1 MSFGA
6 STGLIVEMAEC
17 CPEPGTIDCDV
28 SALIPD
34 AAAVDVLAR
43 LQLAARRLGLQLRL
57 RGASTELQELVAF
70 VGLRDV
76 LGLEKLRVEVQRQ
89 AEQREQRLGVE
100 EERELDDP
108 AP

>member
-1 MSFGA
+1 
-6 STGLIVEMAEC
+6 MADRSPDPC
-17 CPEPGTIDCDV
+17 TIDCDV
-28 SALIPD
+28 SGLAPD

-57 RGASTELQELVAF
+57 RGASVELQELVAF
-70 VGLRDV
+70 FGLRDA
-76 LGLEKLRVEVQRQ
+76 LGAGALGVEMQGH
-89 AEQREQRLGVE
+89 AEQREERRGVE